1 MRQETPSRRKALPK
15 FFPLAVGALVAA
27 ALLGACDRPA
37 VQQAETPVPP
47 RLTRETAQGAQL
59 SVSEAPRTV
68 PLQLS
73 SRETLTDTVITGRI
87 NAAIRTDPGMAGSD
101 VSVITDRGVVALAGQ
116 VKTPDQTAIASAH
129 AQRQDG
135 VMRVDNHLSVPRT

>member
-1 MRQETPSRRKALPK
+1 MRQQTRSRRKALPK
-15 FFPLAVGALVAA
+15 FFPLAAGALVAA
-27 ALLGACDRPA
+27 ALLGACDRPSL
-37 VQQAETPVPP
+37 QQAKTQVSP
-47 RLTRETAQGAQL
+47 RLTQETAQRAQFVA
-59 SVSEAPRTV
+59 SAAPQTV

-73 SRETLTDTVITGRI
+73 SPENLTDTVITGRI
-87 NAAIRTDPGMAGSD
+87 KSAILTDPSMDGSD

-116 VKTPDQTAIASAH
+116 VKTPEQTAIASAH